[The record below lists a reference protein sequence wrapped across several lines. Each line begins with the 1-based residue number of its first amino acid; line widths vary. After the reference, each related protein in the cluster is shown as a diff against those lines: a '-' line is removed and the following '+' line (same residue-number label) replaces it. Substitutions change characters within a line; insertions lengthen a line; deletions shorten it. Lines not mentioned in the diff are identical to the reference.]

1 MKKTALVLLLFFLT
15 ASNLIA
21 SEVEFSPIVYNPEIR
36 IKELVSIVGVRPNVL
51 TGVGIVI
58 GLNGTGDSKV
68 NISSTIIANTLAKL
82 GLNVDSGDLKSRNL
96 AVVSVNAILP
106 AFAREGDKIDVLVAS
121 IGDAKNLQGG
131 YLTLTQLI
139 AGDEVYALAQGAIST
154 GGFAAESG
162 GSTSSKNA
170 TVTARIPNGAIVEQ
184 SIDLD
189 YNFGDKITLSLHSK
203 DFTTAGRIA
212 YVINHELGEVAYAKD
227 SGTVEVLL
235 NEDQKTDP
243 VALISRIEN
252 LRVVPDS
259 VAKIVINERTG
270 TVVFGSGVKIGA
282 VAISQ
287 GGLKVEIA
295 SEKQVSQPAPWS
307 EGQTVIVEQT
317 KVETKEEKANSFE
330 LKPTTSVGE
339 LVDALNMIG
348 ASPRDIISILQAM
361 KEAGALHGVLEI
373 M

>member
-1 MKKTALVLLLFFLT
+1 MI

-21 SEVEFSPIVYNPEIR
+21 NEVEFIPVVYNPEIR

-51 TGVGIVI
+51 TGIGIVV
-58 GLNGTGDSKV
+58 GLNGTGDSKAV
-68 NISSTIIANTLAKL
+68 VSSTIMANTLTKL
-82 GLNVDSGDLKSRNL
+82 GLHVNSSDLKSRNI
-96 AVVSVNAILP
+96 AVVTVNAILP
-106 AFAREGDKIDVLVAS
+106 AFAREGDKTDVLVAS

-154 GGFAAESG
+154 GGYAAESG
-162 GSTSSKNA
+162 GSISTKNA

-184 SIDLD
+184 SIDMD
-189 YNFGDKITLSLHSK
+189 YDFGDKITFSLHSK
-203 DFTTAGRIA
+203 DFTTANRIA
-212 YVINHELGEVAYAKD
+212 YVINQELGEVACAKD

-270 TVVFGSGVKIGA
+270 TVVFGSGVKISA
-282 VAISQ
+282 VAIAQ

-295 SEKQVSQPAPWS
+295 SEKQVSQPVPWS
-307 EGQTVIVEQT
+307 EGQTVVIEQT
-317 KVETKEEKANSFE
+317 KLETKEELANFFE
-330 LKPTTSVGE
+330 LKPNTSVGE
-339 LVDALNMIG
+339 LVDALNAIG
-348 ASPRDIISILQAM
+348 ATPRDIISILQGM